1 MKRKT
6 VPQHGFSRVFCESRV
21 AGPERSSRPMA
32 WFSPEAGHRA
42 CLLIALQYLHGR
54 ILLAKL

>member
-1 MKRKT
+1 MFAASARN
-6 VPQHGFSRVFCESRV
+6 VPDMAF
-21 AGPERSSRPMA
+21 ASSRPMA